1 MVCAICCTCA
11 LPKIVWQLGI
21 LKWAAYLLVSSLSRL
36 FTKSDDNYPCTLVC
50 FKEFEPTEQP
60 KKIVD
65 RVWAHSGGAN
75 MNRLLLLIG
84 LTWLQWYCWCI
95 METPNIAIRY
105 SFPMQTDQPTQPI
118 FSDSTSGWLDSQMT
132 WWRRKNRSHTWL
144 VVLDFSVVNVFAAE
158 WWNASELGNNQAN
171 IKNNFI

>member
-132 WWRRKNRSHTWL
+132 WWRRKKPKSYMTGGPWL
-144 VVLDFSVVNVFAAE
+144 LRGERVCSRMVKR
-158 WWNASELGNNQAN
+158 LGARKQSS
-171 IKNNFI
+171 KH

>member
-1 MVCAICCTCA
+1 MLHLCP
-11 LPKIVWQLGI
+11 PKNRMAAWDFEVGSVLVGFKPFSIIHQKWWQLS
-21 LKWAAYLLVSSLSRL
+21 LHSSL
-36 FTKSDDNYPCTLVC
+36 FQGVWTHWTAQKN
-50 FKEFEPTEQP
+50 
-60 KKIVD
+60 VD

-132 WWRRKNRSHTWL
+132 WWRRKKPKSYMTGGPWL
-144 VVLDFSVVNVFAAE
+144 LRGERVCSRMVKR
-158 WWNASELGNNQAN
+158 LGARKQSS
-171 IKNNFI
+171 KH